1 MEMRDEEKLDSWS
14 LELVPLAIWW
24 ATWKE
29 RNRCIFEDKALSFQE
44 YKLYFL
50 RLLFSW
56 SVGLN
61 GYKNLNFLSFVD
73 CLMDESLR
81 A

>member
-1 MEMRDEEKLDSWS
+1 M
-14 LELVPLAIWW
+14 VPLAIWW

-29 RNRCIFEDKALSFQE
+29 RNRRIFEDKGLSFQD

-50 RLLFSW
+50 RLLYGW

-61 GYKNLNFLSFVD
+61 GYKNLNFLGFVD
-73 CLMDESLR
+73 YIMDESLR
-81 A
+81 T